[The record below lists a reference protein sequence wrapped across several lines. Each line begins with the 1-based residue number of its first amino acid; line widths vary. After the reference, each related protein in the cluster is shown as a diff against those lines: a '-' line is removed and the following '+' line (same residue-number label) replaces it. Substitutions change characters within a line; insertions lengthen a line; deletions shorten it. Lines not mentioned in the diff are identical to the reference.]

1 MEKFMNEPVE
11 KVITDE
17 DILNDYRIYNDK
29 RKVARIH
36 GITVKEL
43 NEILKRN
50 PEVDKQ

>member
-11 KVITDE
+11 KAITDE

-43 NEILKRN
+43 NEILK
-50 PEVDKQ
+50 